1 MKNVIA
7 LGILV
12 VLGVVALLVF
22 RERPAEDKA
31 KLDDV
36 IKPVS
41 LDKLDTIKIRRQE
54 GTGDE
59 KKEETYTL
67 KKTGDAW
74 RMVEPVDYAVVSS
87 SVDSMTKA
95 LSELKIV
102 DVISEKAANHEKF
115 KVDDKEGVEV
125 TALSGNETLAH
136 LILGSSRNG
145 FTFARVPKKDP
156 VYRLKGSMSFF
167 FNKAGRMLR
176 EKEILKL
183 DMKDLKQ
190 VTFEKGEEKLTF
202 AREGEEGSDVIKPV
216 GVEIKNF
223 DESKAK
229 GVVRSL
235 TSLNTIDF
243 QDEPLPDEKTGLGE
257 DAVKVVI
264 EYTKDDKP
272 VESTLLVGAKD
283 EEKKKTYAKLA
294 DNQQVFLISDYTA
307 NRLKFQASDYAK
319 TDEEV
324 AKAKKAEEEAKARAA
339 SAPPGGPMGGPPGQF
354 KVTPEMMKQLGQH

>member
-22 RERPAEDKA
+22 REHPAEDKV
-31 KLDDV
+31 KLSEV

-41 LDKLDTIKIRRQE
+41 LDKLDTIKVRRQE
-54 GTGDE
+54 GTGDD

-67 KKTGDAW
+67 KKTGDTW
-74 RMVEPVDYAVVSS
+74 RMVEPVDYPVVSS

-102 DVISEKAANHEKF
+102 DIISEKAANHEKF

-125 TALSGNETLAH
+125 TALSGKETLAH

-145 FTFARVPKKDP
+145 FTFARLPKKDP
-156 VYRLKGSMSFF
+156 VYRLKGSIAFF
-167 FNKAGRMLR
+167 FNKAARMLR
-176 EKEILKL
+176 EKEIVKF

-190 VTFEKGEEKLTF
+190 VTFEK
-202 AREGEEGSDVIKPV
+202 EGEAGSEVIKPV

-229 GVVRSL
+229 SVVRSP

-243 QDEPLPDEKTGLGE
+243 QDEPLPDEKTGLGQ
-257 DAVKVVI
+257 DAVKVVV

-272 VESTLLVGAKD
+272 VERTLLVGAED
-283 EEKKKTYAKLA
+283 EEKKKTYAKMA
-294 DNQQVFLISDYTA
+294 DNNQVFLISDYTA
-307 NRLKFQASDYAK
+307 NRLKYQASDYAK

-324 AKAKKAEEEAKARAA
+324 AKAKKAEEEAKNRAA
-339 SAPPGGPMGGPPGQF
+339 SSPPGGPAGGPPGGF
-354 KVTPEMMKQLGQH
+354 KVTPEMMKQLSQH